1 MKSFKVLFAIVLA
14 AVLVF
19 SFSQIAPAQEYAAK
33 VKDAMKA
40 LQDKVTVLGAAKVDG
55 VSLYFG
61 EEEMNGNY
69 DIVDEVAEANTCTA
83 TMFVKKDDGFMRI
96 STNVIQ
102 DGNRAVGT
110 MLDPAGAAFAA
121 ISKGEAYYGS
131 VDILGSKY
139 EAGYEPIKDASG
151 AVVGILYVGFKL

>member
-1 MKSFKVLFAIVLA
+1 MKSLKVLLGIVLA
-14 AVLVF
+14 VVMVC
-19 SFSQIAPAQEYAAK
+19 SFSQSAPAQENAK

-40 LQDKVTVLGAAKVDG
+40 LQDKVTALGAAKVDG

-96 STNVIQ
+96 STNVIK

-110 MLDPAGAAFAA
+110 MLDPAGEAFAA
-121 ISKGEAYYGS
+121 ISKGEAYYGQ

-139 EAGYEPIKDASG
+139 DAGYEPIKDANG
-151 AVVGILYVGFKL
+151 AVVGVLYVGFKL